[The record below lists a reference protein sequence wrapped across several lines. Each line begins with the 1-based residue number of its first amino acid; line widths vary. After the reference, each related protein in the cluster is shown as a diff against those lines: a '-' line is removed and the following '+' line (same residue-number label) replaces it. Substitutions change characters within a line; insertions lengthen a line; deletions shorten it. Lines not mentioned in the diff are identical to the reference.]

1 MNANLQK
8 SVGLLAELARV
19 SRYGGDGRPDIQGI
33 TQKAAVCPLVLKSKP
48 NGRKAGRMSGDA
60 RMYQINKE
68 LAMNREIFSKTISLK
83 ASDLVDSSSGGWLR
97 KQIHEIDERTPNV
110 IENTGAVRE

>member
-1 MNANLQK
+1 
-8 SVGLLAELARV
+8 
-19 SRYGGDGRPDIQGI
+19 
-33 TQKAAVCPLVLKSKP
+33 
-48 NGRKAGRMSGDA
+48 
-60 RMYQINKE
+60 
-68 LAMNREIFSKTISLK
+68 MNREIFSKTISLK